1 MTALKSSI
9 NTSPVKLIIIG
20 VGNDVQTD
28 VLKDI
33 ASSASKGTYC
43 AASHYYIEVAM
54 NYHQCNNALTYMVM
68 AVISLCLSVC
78 AGIYLFATED
88 KASITEAFGKVAQLI
103 QEQILI
109 EEY

>member
-1 MTALKSSI
+1 M
-9 NTSPVKLIIIG
+9 
-20 VGNDVQTD
+20 
-28 VLKDI
+28 DI
-33 ASSASKGTYC
+33 HG
-43 AASHYYIEVAM
+43 HDRDFP
-54 NYHQCNNALTYMVM
+54 LT
-68 AVISLCLSVC
+68 VC